1 MREPKVAVGEV
12 DTSSFASGVDMS
24 VLLPS
29 NVMAD
34 QEITVRLVLIS
45 LGDGQVTVDHVSCY
59 FSNQN
64 DKFCISLTVL
74 EV

>member
-1 MREPKVAVGEV
+1 MY
-12 DTSSFASGVDMS
+12 

-45 LGDGQVTVDHVSCY
+45 LGDGQVTVNHVSCY

-64 DKFCISLTVL
+64 DKFGISLTVM